1 MKKRKFKFPILL
13 KVILAGILVS
23 FVASGTAVFVGY
35 NNQVNSAKK
44 AQLTSVDNTL
54 SNLAYYYEYE
64 EESATSINDLIT
76 VKNHIKELY
85 DQRKAEGRD
94 YSIDAFNNFAEY
106 EQFYKDEDSWTYP
119 RPGEM
124 GLSRDIL
131 NYRVIFREL
140 TNSLFDAK
148 LSSGTVASY
157 IAYRDIDDRLV
168 FLADSRMNNHQAVVY
183 DYYQVPGSYY
193 KLADSDFVSSS
204 GDRYSTLFIYGRT
217 TRFFTV
223 FEDASK
229 TTPVATF
236 FIEYD
241 ESAIVAETTRVLQS
255 ELLVLGLTA
264 LAVVLIYAL
273 LSYFLFVRNVN
284 RLSKTYQSVSEKLA
298 TNSLDGPVEVKINSH
313 DEISNLAVSLQ
324 SLQKAI
330 FDYADIIKKEAN
342 ERERLDTELEV
353 ASRIQVET
361 LPQFNFDDTKVSL
374 RAYIKAAKE
383 IGGDFYDYFY
393 LDESRFVV
401 VIADVSGKGIPAS
414 LFMMRS
420 KAVLKSAITS
430 TASLEEAIFKANN
443 SLVKNNKENLFVT
456 AFVGVIDFTNKSMT
470 FVNSGHEKPYILSK
484 GKVNKL
490 DGNSNFVIGEIAD
503 FIYKEETVKF
513 EEDDVLFMFTDGLNE
528 SINDHEEEFGYG
540 RIVENLKNSK
550 DNDLRGIIDSMNS
563 ALTTFAGDKE
573 AFDDVTMVALSPAKD
588 TLTLEYHK
596 KDYSIIT
603 EVTDAFN
610 DHFDDL
616 PIKTK
621 SEVGIILDELVNN
634 LVSYEERKDLVIK
647 FEFVIKDEKLIFKII
662 SNGNDFNP
670 FKNHKNKY
678 FAKADDVTGIGGFGI
693 KIVKDLVDLYDYE
706 YYDGCSIVT
715 LVKTVNK

>member
-1 MKKRKFKFPILL
+1 MKKFKFPILL

-23 FVASGTAVFVGY
+23 FVASGTAIFVSY
-35 NNQVNSAKK
+35 NNHVDSAKK
-44 AQLTSVDNTL
+44 AAVTNVDNTL
-54 SNLAYYYEYE
+54 NNLAYYYQLED
-64 EESATSINDLIT
+64 ESQNAIKDLIT
-76 VKNHIKELY
+76 IKEHVKELY
-85 DQRKAEGRD
+85 DQRKADGRD
-94 YSIDAFNNFAEY
+94 LTLENFNSFKEY
-106 EQFYKDEDSWTYP
+106 EQFYKDEDSWIYP

-124 GLSRDIL
+124 GLSKDIL
-131 NYRVIFREL
+131 NFRVIYREL

-148 LSSGTVASY
+148 LSSGSIASY
-157 IAYRDIDDRLV
+157 LAYRDIDGRLV
-168 FLADSRMNNHQAVVY
+168 FLADSRMITHQAEVY

-193 KLADSDFVSSS
+193 QLKDSDVNTDE
-204 GDRYSTLFIYGRT
+204 GNYSTFYIYGRT

-223 FEDASK
+223 YEDAAK
-229 TTPVATF
+229 TNAVAMF

-241 ESAIVAETTRVLQS
+241 ESAIVADSTRILKS

-264 LAVVLIYAL
+264 VAIVLIYAL

-284 RLSKTYQSVSEKLA
+284 RLSKTYQGISEKLA
-298 TNSLDGPVEVKINSH
+298 TNSLDGPVEVKIRSH
-313 DEISNLAVSLQ
+313 DEISNLAVSLD

-330 FDYADIIKKEAN
+330 FDYAEIIKKEAN
-342 ERERLDTELEV
+342 DKERLNAELEV

-361 LPQFNFDDTKVSL
+361 LPPFSFDDTKLSL

-393 LDESRFVV
+393 LDESRFAV

-430 TASLEEAIFKANN
+430 TGSLEEAIFKANN

-456 AFVGVIDFTNKSMT
+456 AFVGVIDFANKTMT
-470 FVNSGHEKPYILSK
+470 FVNSGHEKPYILSN
-484 GKVNKL
+484 GKAKKL

-513 EEDDVLFMFTDGLNE
+513 EEDDILFMFTDGLNE
-528 SINDHEEEFGYG
+528 SINDNEEEFGYG
-540 RIVENLKNSK
+540 RIVEHLEKNK
-550 DNDLRGIIDSMNS
+550 DNDLRGIIDSMNDGLS
-563 ALTTFAGDKE
+563 SFAGDKE
-573 AFDDVTMVALSPAKD
+573 AFDDVTMVVLTPAKE

-610 DHFDDL
+610 DHFDSL

-634 LVSYEERKDLVIK
+634 LVSYEEREDLVIK
-647 FEFVIKDEKLIFKII
+647 FEFIVKDEKLIFKII

-693 KIVKDLVDLYDYE
+693 KIVKDLVDLCDYE
-706 YYDGCSIVT
+706 YHNGHSIVT
-715 LVKTVNK
+715 LIKSVNK